1 MSQNN
6 FCSSC
11 GNKLEAGDK
20 FCSSCG
26 SSNQGKAIQNVQATK
41 GATAKPVFILIAVL
55 IITLVFIAV
64 RAVDF
69 SSLGSKEN
77 STENL
82 AQIDAKEATGE
93 VREENKLIEVEQR
106 GNTVGNISNLGLVA
120 QHNEWVYFFEG
131 HHLYK
136 SKKDGSSRTRLNND
150 SSYYI
155 NVVDDWIYYCNGD
168 DGDKIY
174 KIKTDGSSRTRLNN
188 DSSYY
193 INVVDDWIYYCNGD
207 DGDKIYKIKTDGSSR
222 TRLNDDESL
231 CLNVVGGWIYY
242 STQFEPG
249 IYKIKTDGSS
259 LMRFHDDICLS
270 AHEINVVGDWI
281 YYVDPY
287 QDFKIFKMKTD
298 GSGLTC
304 LNDDKSFYINVVEDW
319 IYYVNWDDS
328 WRIYKIKTDGSGR
341 TILNY
346 DSSTDFSICVL
357 DGWIYY
363 FTSFDGFDDIYK
375 MRMDGTQ
382 NQLFQTFQSS

>member
-1 MSQNN
+1 MERVSQNN

-11 GNKLEAGDK
+11 GDKLEAGDK

-26 SSNQGKAIQNVQATK
+26 GSNQGKAIQNVQATK

-64 RAVDF
+64 RAADF

-77 STENL
+77 RTENL

-93 VREENKLIEVEQR
+93 VREENNLIEVEQR

-131 HHLYK
+131 HLYK
-136 SKKDGSSRTRLNND
+136 SKKDGSESIQLSND
-150 SSYYI
+150 ASYLINVIDDWVYYI
-155 NVVDDWIYYCNGD
+155 N
-168 DGDKIY
+168 
-174 KIKTDGSSRTRLNN
+174 NN
-188 DSSYY
+188 
-193 INVVDDWIYYCNGD
+193 

-222 TRLNDDESL
+222 TRLNDDESW

-242 STQFEPG
+242 STQSEPG

-259 LMRFHDDICLS
+259 LMRFHDDICLF

-287 QDFKIFKMKTD
+287 QEYKIFKMKTD
-298 GSGLTC
+298 G
-304 LNDDKSFYINVVEDW
+304 
-319 IYYVNWDDS
+319 
-328 WRIYKIKTDGSGR
+328 R
-341 TILNY
+341 
-346 DSSTDFSICVL
+346 VL
-357 DGWIYY
+357 PV
-363 FTSFDGFDDIYK
+363 
-375 MRMDGTQ
+375 
-382 NQLFQTFQSS
+382 